1 MELEG
6 RAYKREI
13 VMTTNNV
20 KNRSISMWL
29 LSFLVIFS
37 PSSVLL
43 AHQITIS
50 FDSLF
55 PVTWYQKGLE
65 SCLYVWQAL
74 SDVFIK
80 NGDGEL
86 LSCDLLLGKL
96 TRAQFCIQRMI
107 QENIACLPEDNAY
120 FVTVLNKVQDLLTMV
135 VITQKTQDFVLC
147 AGDMIASMQKQ
158 LLHFTNPT

>member
-6 RAYKREI
+6 RAYKGEI
-13 VMTTNNV
+13 EMTINNV
-20 KNRSISMWL
+20 KNRSISMWI

-37 PSSVLL
+37 PSSILL

-74 SDVFIK
+74 SDVFIR

-86 LSCDLLLGKL
+86 LSCDILLGRL
-96 TRAQFCIQRMI
+96 VLAQFCIQRMT
-107 QENIACLPEDNAY
+107 QENVACLPEDSAY
-120 FVTVLNKVQDLLTMV
+120 LVSVLNKVQGLLAMIL
-135 VITQKTQDFVLC
+135 ITQKTEDFVLC

-158 LLHFTNPT
+158 LLQFTSPR